1 MEVYAPPAHY
11 GEYIQHS
18 VAITPAFAFVL
29 YSICGSFEV
38 QKQSVSNAFNYVAL
52 CTNVPVFDKN
62 ISYSC
67 NAKIQIL
74 SRQPV
79 YIPHLLNLFCSFVTK
94 ETNGIPCKP
103 LIFKTY

>member
-38 QKQSVSNAFNYVAL
+38 QKQSVSNAFIMLRSIQTFLFSTRTYRIVAMQKYKFFQDNPF
-52 CTNVPVFDKN
+52 TFP
-62 ISYSC
+62 
-67 NAKIQIL
+67 
-74 SRQPV
+74 
-79 YIPHLLNLFCSFVTK
+79 
-94 ETNGIPCKP
+94 
-103 LIFKTY
+103 IF